1 MRYLRAIE
9 SPRSGRGQA
18 LTVKSQSIEVDASDA
33 MSSKGSCQQA
43 MRQVF
48 RVVAFTLFMA
58 GVAYVLSLL

>member
-1 MRYLRAIE
+1 
-9 SPRSGRGQA
+9 